1 MSDPLSLTASVVGIV
16 GALLHGSKRLY
27 EFIDSLQDAP
37 KDIAA
42 ISTDLRALYEILAYI
57 TKVQDRL
64 SSHLALCASLKAP
77 LENCLNLFD
86 EFTALL
92 QGFTQTS
99 RDGTIQ
105 VRIWKQMAWALKDKE
120 IQLFRDTVTTY
131 KVSLDMALSA
141 MTFSTIASLNE
152 RSKSIETDF
161 KEEFKDIKSR
171 LQALDNDRIELASV
185 AGCKGSEW
193 YGTEVDFAMKR
204 FLEYTESLC
213 DSPPASFPG
222 SPVQRSSE
230 DCDGL
235 DTQQALP
242 DTSVSRQVNDNN
254 STVPITGKKNMGL
267 FSETNPPALGIY
279 SFNPDLPTVEGRM
292 PKWMEDLISGPKDT
306 FIDAESESSSNTE
319 ARLTTPGATI
329 NRGSG
334 GDQSSTHNASY
345 PKFSREVMNHN
356 EKAQKPTAYDDMTTL
371 GLKEIHSTSRLDA
384 ARVLWLVATRK
395 DPQFKIGHIDMSCS
409 FVVCD
414 ITLEDC
420 PIVFVS
426 DSFQTLTGYS
436 RREALGRNCRFLQSP
451 EGEVYRGF
459 PRHFTDGVAV
469 YSLKK
474 NVHKRR
480 ETQISIVNY
489 RNGGQPFL
497 NHLSIIPIPWDTDE
511 IRYYVGFQTD
521 LVKIVPRGLWT

>member
-1 MSDPLSLTASVVGIV
+1 MSDPLSVTASVVGIV

-27 EFIDSLQDAP
+27 EFIDSLQNAP

-42 ISTDLRALYEILAYI
+42 LSTDLRALYEILAHI
-57 TKVQDRL
+57 TNVQDRL
-64 SSHLALCASLKAP
+64 SSHPELCVSLKAP
-77 LENCLNLFD
+77 LENCLNIFD

-92 QGFTQTS
+92 HGFTQTA
-99 RDGTIQ
+99 RDGPIQ
-105 VRIWKQMAWALKDKE
+105 IRVWKQMAWAFKDKE
-120 IQLFRDTVTTY
+120 IQLFRDTITTY

-152 RSKSIETDF
+152 RTKRFETDF

-171 LQALDNDRIELASV
+171 LQALDNDRIELASIS
-185 AGCKGSEW
+185 GCKGSEW
-193 YGTEVDFAMKR
+193 YGTEADFAMKR

-213 DSPPASFPG
+213 GSPPASFPG
-222 SPVQRSSE
+222 SPAQLPLE
-230 DCDGL
+230 DYDGL
-235 DTQQALP
+235 GTKAGTHGTASSHQPTDI
-242 DTSVSRQVNDNN
+242 N
-254 STVPITGKKNMGL
+254 STVIFAGKQSPGL
-267 FSETNPPALGIY
+267 YY
-279 SFNPDLPTVEGRM
+279 STTVTDLP
-292 PKWMEDLISGPKDT
+292 
-306 FIDAESESSSNTE
+306 SESDLEPSFEGFDLALLSHNRQSLSGDQNLPGSSQGDKKSCQTTDQLTE
-319 ARLTTPGATI
+319 AYQLSTYDVPSPKIYPGSI
-329 NRGSG
+329 
-334 GDQSSTHNASY
+334 D
-345 PKFSREVMNHN
+345 HN
-356 EKAQKPTAYDDMTTL
+356 EKAQIPTTSADLTTP
-371 GLKEIHSTSRLDA
+371 GLKEIYSTSGLDA

-395 DPQFKIGHIDMSCS
+395 NPQFKIGHIDMSCS

-420 PIVFVS
+420 PIVYVS

-436 RREALGRNCRFLQSP
+436 RHEALGRNCRFLQSP
-451 EGEVYRGF
+451 EGGVYKGL

-474 NVHKRR
+474 NVQKRR